1 MHVLLWLNTVAAV
14 PMFGLLTVF
23 LFSSQLILHHYSQVF
38 YEKAALMNFI
48 GKQPCRSLFFQ

>member
-23 LFSSQLILHHYSQVF
+23 LFSLQHYSS
-38 YEKAALMNFI
+38 
-48 GKQPCRSLFFQ
+48 SLFTGIL